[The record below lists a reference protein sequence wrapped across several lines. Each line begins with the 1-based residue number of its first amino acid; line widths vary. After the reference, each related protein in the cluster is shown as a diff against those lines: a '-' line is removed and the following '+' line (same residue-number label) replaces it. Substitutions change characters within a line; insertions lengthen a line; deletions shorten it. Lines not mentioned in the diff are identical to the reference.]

1 MEMKIVR
8 ITLPWM
14 LLTLLCMSM
23 LAGVAS
29 AAPTTELHIV
39 KIAADGETILNETTV
54 DYRWMEA
61 NLPVLGDGVTHYYHQ
76 GPVFAEDKE
85 TQWDRNETTN
95 FKDRGAVKG
104 TDLADLC
111 DLVGGMKPGDEVMVQ
126 AIDGYH
132 VEFGYENVYE
142 PEPRQGPIGI
152 CWYNGEDADVGER
165 QGVGYPPDYY
175 AAMRLV
181 FFADNSTNA
190 EGKHVF
196 GNQDMRDYFPPER
209 LHLFNNLY
217 PSTSGYTVKWIGE
230 VRVYEGGY
238 TGAKDAPVK
247 SLQGSAAAATTE
259 VPTAAQTNQSP
270 APLFG
275 LLAGLGAA
283 GCIRRMRR

>member
-1 MEMKIVR
+1 MQRKVTR
-8 ITLPWM
+8 M
-14 LLTLLCMSM
+14 LLALLCVSM
-23 LAGVAS
+23 LVAAAS
-29 AAPTTELHIV
+29 AAPTTELHVV
-39 KIAADGETILNETTV
+39 KIAADGQTVLNETTV
-54 DYRWMEA
+54 DYHWMEA

-76 GPVFAEDKE
+76 GPVFADDKE

-111 DLVGGMKPGDEVMVQ
+111 DLVGGIEPGDEVMVR
-126 AIDGYH
+126 AVDGYH
-132 VEFGYENVYE
+132 IEFGYQNVYE

-165 QGVGYPPDYY
+165 QGVGYPPDYH

-181 FFADNSTNA
+181 IFADNSTNP

-209 LHLFNNLY
+209 LHLFDNLY
-217 PSTSGYTVKWIGE
+217 PSTSGYTVKWLSE

-238 TGAKDAPVK
+238 TGAKDVPVK
-247 SLQGSAAAATTE
+247 SLQGSAAVETTE
-259 VPTAAQTNQSP
+259 VQASAQAPPSP
-270 APLFG
+270 DPLFG
-275 LLAGLGAA
+275 LLAGLGVASYVW
-283 GCIRRMRR
+283 RMRR